1 MAGTQCLSILLLL
14 VLQHAGRTWGRI
26 SVDENEKISIRVSD
40 NVDSGALLYKF
51 PHISGYRYLV
61 PNSPDSNFFFLS
73 NAEGLTTAAKLGHLA
88 NKTVSLS
95 VCEEVGDVT
104 KVVPVHLRVRSSLTA
119 PTLFGSVAE
128 NRDIGSAVSFV
139 NGSLDRALSPYQTPL
154 MLTSQEENR
163 LPDFVLW
170 RNEVDGK
177 WELKT
182 DVKLDYETQRQHKF
196 SVVDPE
202 SMNVVAEILVD
213 VENVDDNLPIFN
225 QTRYRFVL
233 LPGVR
238 RFSTAGKVFASDADG
253 DKVVFSFAKTYP
265 CCVVTPQ
272 TGEIVVVDIPLFPTH
287 LSVLAHEKDA
297 RLRLDKSKII
307 SNTTLIQT
315 ERLTKTHN
323 TYCEYL
329 MKKKWCNASLSIND
343 LKKY

>member
-1 MAGTQCLSILLLL
+1 MAGTKCLSVFLLL
-14 VLQHAGRTWGRI
+14 VLQQASRTWGRT
-26 SVDENEKISIRVSD
+26 SVDRNEKISIQVSD

-73 NAEGLTTAAKLGHLA
+73 NAEGLTTASKLGQLT

-95 VCEEVGDVT
+95 VCEEVDDVT

-128 NRDIGSAVSFV
+128 NRDVGSTVNFV
-139 NGSLDRALSPYQTPL
+139 NGSLARALSPYHASL
-154 MLTSQEENR
+154 MLTAHEENQI
-163 LPDFVLW
+163 PDFVLSQ
-170 RNEVDGK
+170 NKIDGK

-182 DVKLDYETQRQHKF
+182 DVILDYETQRQHKF

-202 SMNVVAEILVD
+202 SMNVVAEIQVD
-213 VENVDDNLPIFN
+213 IENVDDNLPIFN

-233 LPGVR
+233 FPGIR

-272 TGEIVVVDIPLFPTH
+272 TGEIVVVDVPLFPTH
-287 LSVLAHEKDA
+287 LTVLAHEIDS
-297 RLRLDKSKII
+297 RSR
-307 SNTTLIQT
+307 
-315 ERLTKTHN
+315 
-323 TYCEYL
+323 
-329 MKKKWCNASLSIND
+329 
-343 LKKY
+343 